1 MNVRRWI
8 ARQCINVAAFLAFP
22 LLLWWV
28 HILDQSYAVV
38 RDFRIVT
45 QVVTQDG
52 VLIEG
57 TMDKRRNCRML
68 EVVSVVD
75 DEVMPVAFMGAGEM
89 PIYKRPTGPQKWGPW
104 LVSAAPKDG
113 VRLVAHHRCHAGWEH
128 TTNLTT
134 FVVGVQ

>member
-1 MNVRRWI
+1 MKRLL
-8 ARQCINVAAFLAFP
+8 ADAAAFVAFP
-22 LLLWWV
+22 LLLWGV
-28 HILDQSYAVV
+28 YAADQSYPVV
-38 RDFRIVT
+38 ADFRVVT
-45 QVVTQDG
+45 QVVTQYG

-68 EVVSVVD
+68 EVVSVVA
-75 DEVMPVAFMGAGEM
+75 DEVRPVAFMGDGEM

-113 VRLVAHHRCHAGWEH
+113 VRLVAHHRCHGGWEH
-128 TTNLTT
+128 TTSLTT

>member
-1 MNVRRWI
+1 MKRLL
-8 ARQCINVAAFLAFP
+8 ADAAAFVAFP
-22 LLLWWV
+22 LLLWGV
-28 HILDQSYAVV
+28 YAADQSYPVV
-38 RDFRIVT
+38 ADFRVVT

-89 PIYKRPTGPQKWGPW
+89 PLYKRPLGPQMWGPW
-104 LVSAAPKDG
+104 LVIADPKQG
-113 VRLVAHHRCHAGWEH
+113 VVLHARHVCHGAWDH
-128 TTNLTT
+128 TAVLTS

>member
-1 MNVRRWI
+1 MRTWLL
-8 ARQCINVAAFLAFP
+8 RQCANSLALLMFP
-22 LLLWWV
+22 ALLALVYWV
-28 HILDQSYAVV
+28 DQAYSPVV
-38 RDFRIVT
+38 DFRIVT
-45 QVVTQDG
+45 QVVNPEG

-57 TMDKRRNCRML
+57 TMDKRRNCRLL

-75 DEVMPVAFMGAGEM
+75 DAVLPVVFLEGGGV

-113 VRLVAHHRCHAGWEH
+113 VRLVAHHRCHGGWEH

>member
-1 MNVRRWI
+1 MRTWLL
-8 ARQCINVAAFLAFP
+8 RQCANSLALLMFP
-22 LLLWWV
+22 ALLALVYWV
-28 HILDQSYAVV
+28 DQAYSPVV
-38 RDFRIVT
+38 DFRIVT
-45 QVVTQDG
+45 QVVNPEG

-68 EVVSVVD
+68 EVVSVVA
-75 DEVMPVAFMGAGEM
+75 DEVRPVAFMGDGEM

-128 TTNLTT
+128 TTALTT

>member
-1 MNVRRWI
+1 MKKWLL
-8 ARQCINVAAFLAFP
+8 RQCANSLALLMFP
-22 LLLWWV
+22 ALLALVYWV
-28 HILDQSYAVV
+28 DQAYSPVV
-38 RDFRIVT
+38 DFRIVT
-45 QVVTQDG
+45 QVVNPEG

-57 TMDKRRNCRML
+57 TMDKRRNCRLL

-75 DEVMPVAFMGAGEM
+75 DAVLPVVFLEGGGV

-113 VRLVAHHRCHAGWEH
+113 VRLVAHHRCHGGWEH
-128 TTNLTT
+128 TTALTT

>member
-1 MNVRRWI
+1 MKRLL
-8 ARQCINVAAFLAFP
+8 ADAAAFVAFP
-22 LLLWWV
+22 LLLWGV
-28 HILDQSYAVV
+28 YAADQSYPVV
-38 RDFRIVT
+38 ADFRVVT

-57 TMDKRRNCRML
+57 TMDKRRNCRMP

-75 DEVMPVAFMGAGEM
+75 DAVLPVVFLEGGGV

-113 VRLVAHHRCHAGWEH
+113 VRLVAHHRCHGGWEH

>member
-1 MNVRRWI
+1 MKRLL
-8 ARQCINVAAFLAFP
+8 ADAAAFVAFP
-22 LLLWWV
+22 LLLWGV
-28 HILDQSYAVV
+28 YAADQSYPVV
-38 RDFRIVT
+38 ADFRVVT

-89 PIYKRPTGPQKWGPW
+89 PLYKRPLGPQKWGPW
-104 LVSAAPKDG
+104 LVAADPKDG
-113 VRLVAHHRCHAGWEH
+113 VRLHANYRCHDGWEH
-128 TTNLTT
+128 SANLTS

>member
-1 MNVRRWI
+1 MKRLL
-8 ARQCINVAAFLAFP
+8 ADAAAFVAFP
-22 LLLWWV
+22 LLLWGV
-28 HILDQSYAVV
+28 YAADQSYPVV
-38 RDFRIVT
+38 ADFRVVT

-57 TMDKRRNCRML
+57 AMDKRRNCRML

-89 PIYKRPTGPQKWGPW
+89 PLYKRPLGPQKWGPW
-104 LVSAAPKDG
+104 LVIADPKRG
-113 VRLVAHHRCHAGWEH
+113 VVLHARHVCHGAWDH
-128 TTNLTT
+128 TAVLTS

>member
-1 MNVRRWI
+1 MRTWLL
-8 ARQCINVAAFLAFP
+8 RQCANSLA
-22 LLLWWV
+22 LLMSPALLALVYWV
-28 HILDQSYAVV
+28 DQAYSPVV
-38 RDFRIVT
+38 DFRIVT
-45 QVVTQDG
+45 QVVNPEG

-57 TMDKRRNCRML
+57 TMDKRRNCRLL

-75 DEVMPVAFMGAGEM
+75 DAVLPVVFLEGGGV

-113 VRLVAHHRCHAGWEH
+113 VRLVAHHRCHGGWEH